1 MIDTLTLEVLV
12 MILATTTSYI
22 STTLHHSS
30 ASAAFLGPHSQH
42 PRASGAKSRDGT
54 DGGISPTQHL
64 IVSEVACVM
73 MRVCITSVVHET
85 QMQTC
90 SIWLHSDSYNC
101 LIWTTSCPKSHRSHA
116 PPMSNYDRTGTL
128 IQVCDGFRTR
138 S

>member
-1 MIDTLTLEVLV
+1 MLV
-12 MILATTTSYI
+12 ILATTVPLATFFTG
-22 STTLHHSS
+22 TTLHHSS
-30 ASAAFLGPHSQH
+30 ASPVLLGPHSQH

-128 IQVCDGFRTR
+128 QVCDGFRTR
-138 S
+138 SQ